1 MPNTC
6 LTLVR
11 ACVVAACLFAVH
23 CPALAQQDYPSRP
36 VRIIVP
42 FPPGGS
48 TDPMAR
54 LIAAKLSERW
64 SGANVVVDNRPG
76 GNTIIGTSIVAKSTP
91 DGHTMGYC
99 GSSLFSAPNLI
110 PHLPYDVTKDLVGV
124 AGVAKSRT
132 VLVVH
137 PAVAANTL
145 KELIEF
151 ARARPGALN
160 YGSSGIGT
168 TTHLSGELFRIVTGA
183 DILHVPYKGSG
194 PLTNDLLAGRVKLS
208 FQVAI
213 TQLPNIAN
221 ARVRAIAVTGEERLK
236 ALPDVP
242 TFTEAGL
249 PGFGVSSWTCLIAPA
264 GTPMPIRQKVADT
277 LAEIQ
282 RAPETIELF
291 TKLGMETF
299 ILGPEEANALIKADI
314 ERYGKI
320 IKDAN
325 ITWRP

>member
-1 MPNTC
+1 MNT
-6 LTLVR
+6 LSKLLPAFVL
-11 ACVVAACLFAVH
+11 AASQVTASS
-23 CPALAQQDYPSRP
+23 PATAQQDYPNRP

-54 LIAAKLSERW
+54 LIASKLSERW
-64 SGANVVVDNRPG
+64 EGANVVVDNRPG
-76 GNTIIGTSIVAKSTP
+76 GNTIIGTSIVAKANP

-110 PHLPYDVTKDLVGV
+110 PHLPYEVTKDLVGV

-137 PAVAANTL
+137 PSVLANTL
-145 KELIEF
+145 KELIDL
-151 ARARPGALN
+151 AKSKPGGLN

-168 TTHLSGELFRIVTGA
+168 TTHLSGELFKNVTGA
-183 DILHVPYKGSG
+183 TILHVPYKGSG
-194 PLTNDLLAGRVKLS
+194 PLTNDLLGGRVKLS
-208 FQVAI
+208 FQIAI
-213 TQLPNIAN
+213 TQIPNINN

-264 GTPMPIRQKVADT
+264 GTPMPVRLKVANT

-282 RAPETIELF
+282 RAPETIDLF

-299 ILGPEEANALIKADI
+299 VLGPEDTQALIKADI

-320 IKDAN
+320 IRDSN
-325 ITWRP
+325 ITWHP